1 MAVIDDI
8 YIQAVPFPCILL
20 STEGQM
26 TPSGGALFPAPPRT
40 ADEAQLLF
48 YWNCKTGWHVCPL
61 GYAIYSFVLIPE
73 RGTRL
78 VLFGLKV
85 KGVSTIHGKSDV
97 LSINLS
103 KDYVESFSRRI
114 ISSVEEIEARLQ
126 SIVSSGVHEFRNVN
140 KDLYNTA
147 YQLEHELS
155 STSLITGVHVE
166 IARSIVQLS
175 EMMKSRS
182 DIFDVITNPSIARIR
197 DQNIHVYR
205 AFDRARKSILLSSAS
220 RKVTLKIG
228 GSSNSQAQAVQMFDV
243 VPYILLQN
251 AVKYSP
257 NGEDVQITVLEKD
270 NYILATIESW
280 GPALHDEELLRIF
293 SPGFRGKLAEAFES
307 QGSGMGLFV
316 VKRLIDFCEGASVE
330 LKQIG
335 EKRAVQNIEFKRT
348 KCELKLR
355 KTNIPL
361 GGSGEGRV
369 HLTTFTAPATR

>member
-1 MAVIDDI
+1 
-8 YIQAVPFPCILL
+8 
-20 STEGQM
+20 M
-26 TPSGGALFPAPPRT
+26 TPSGGALFPAPPGT
-40 ADEAQLLF
+40 ASPDQLSF
-48 YWNCKTGWHVCPL
+48 YQNCKAGWHVCPL

-78 VLFGLKV
+78 IIFGLKV
-85 KGVSTIHGKSDV
+85 KGISTVHGKSDV

-103 KDYVESFSRRI
+103 KGHIESYARKIVVSI
-114 ISSVEEIEARLQ
+114 EEIESRLQ
-126 SIVSSGVHEFRNVN
+126 NIVSSGVHKFRNVN

-147 YQLEHELS
+147 YHLEHELS
-155 STSLITGVHVE
+155 ITSSITHDHIE
-166 IARSIVQLS
+166 SAKSIVQLS

-197 DQNIHVYR
+197 DKNIHVYR

-220 RKVTLKIG
+220 RKVTLRIG

-257 NGEDVQITVLEKD
+257 DGEDVQITVLEKD
-270 NYILATIESW
+270 DYIFATVESW
-280 GPALHDEELLRIF
+280 GPTLHDEELLRIF

-330 LKQIG
+330 LKQTG
-335 EKRAVQNIEFKRT
+335 EKRTVQNIEFKRT
-348 KCELKLR
+348 KCELRLR
-355 KTNIPL
+355 KTILPL
-361 GGSGEGRV
+361 GHGGEGRV
-369 HLTTFTAPATR
+369 RSTLVSASPVR